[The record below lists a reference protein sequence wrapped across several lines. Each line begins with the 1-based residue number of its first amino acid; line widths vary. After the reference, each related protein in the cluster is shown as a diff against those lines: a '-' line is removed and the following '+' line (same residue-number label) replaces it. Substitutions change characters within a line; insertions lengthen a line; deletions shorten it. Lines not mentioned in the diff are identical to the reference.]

1 VKSSR
6 VDAIWIVTRP
16 TQVSTLADI
25 VFQTSVPLLA
35 NQFRGGLSPD
45 DIMGVYL
52 NEQEARAVGTSL
64 LAGTWAGGQR

>member
-1 VKSSR
+1 MKTSR
-6 VDAIWIVTRP
+6 VDSIWIVTRP

-35 NQFRGGLSPD
+35 NQFRGGLSAD

-52 NEQEARAVGTSL
+52 NEQEARAVGASL
-64 LAGTWAGGQR
+64 LAGRTKEAK